1 MKERIEN
8 KCARV
13 WRRIHEMQICDRIND
28 RSIFSY
34 LISISLCL
42 IVLLFAIIQSLLKVF
57 AAGVWGAAS
66 VLFSSLHS

>member
-1 MKERIEN
+1 
-8 KCARV
+8 
-13 WRRIHEMQICDRIND
+13 MQICDRIND